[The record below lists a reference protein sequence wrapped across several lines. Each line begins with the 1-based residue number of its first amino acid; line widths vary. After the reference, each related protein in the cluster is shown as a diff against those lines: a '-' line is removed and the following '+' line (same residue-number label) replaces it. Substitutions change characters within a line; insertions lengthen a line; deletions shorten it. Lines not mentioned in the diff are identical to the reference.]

1 VQVEDV
7 EKKLRMRPFHP
18 FRVYMTDGS
27 IYDVRHP
34 ELMMLGRRM
43 ATIGLAHDPA
53 QTVFDRSVDIDL
65 FHIVR
70 MEFIEGPTTSNGQGG
85 ASSLG

>member
-1 VQVEDV
+1 MQVEDV
-7 EKKLRMRPFHP
+7 EKKLRLRPFQP

-27 IYDVRHP
+27 VYDVRHP

-43 ATIGLAHDPA
+43 AMIGLAHDPG
-53 QTVFDRSVDIDL
+53 QIVFDRSVDIDL

-70 MEFIEGPTTSNGQGG
+70 MEFIEGPPTLNGQTG
-85 ASSLG
+85 AGAQG